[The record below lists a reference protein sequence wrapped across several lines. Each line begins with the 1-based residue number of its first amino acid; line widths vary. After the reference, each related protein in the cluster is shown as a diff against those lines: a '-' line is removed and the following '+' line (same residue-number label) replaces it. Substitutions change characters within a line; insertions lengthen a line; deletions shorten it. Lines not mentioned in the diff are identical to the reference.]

1 MAKKA
6 PPPAS
11 PLTFDLPV
19 SLIAK
24 ITSAQSKLG
33 LGSTSEVVRLAL
45 ANFNFD
51 RFESSREE
59 HRQISVRLPADMKTV
74 LTRQSRK
81 KKVSVG
87 ELLRASLDDLS
98 VAKPV
103 AKPKVAKGKKK
114 AKAAKKAPAK
124 KAAAKKAPAKKAAKK
139 APAKKAAAK
148 KTVKKAAKKVVAKKA
163 PAKKTAKKAAK
174 KSKRR

>member
-6 PPPAS
+6 SRPAS

-19 SLIAK
+19 SLIDK
-24 ITSAQSKLG
+24 IGAAQSKLG
-33 LGSTSEVVRLAL
+33 LASTSEVVRLAL
-45 ANFNFD
+45 ATFNFE

-59 HRQISVRLPADMKTV
+59 HRQISVRLPADMKTL

-87 ELLRASLDDLS
+87 ELLRASLDEMS
-98 VAKPV
+98 TKPT

-114 AKAAKKAPAK
+114 AKTVTK
-124 KAAAKKAPAKKAAKK
+124 
-139 APAKKAAAK
+139 K
-148 KTVKKAAKKVVAKKA
+148 KTVKKAA
-163 PAKKTAKKAAK
+163 PKKAAK
-174 KSKRR
+174 KATKKAKRR